1 MELAKMTSKGQLTI
15 PKKIRD
21 RLGLHR
27 GDLVAIEADG
37 NRAVL
42 TRVPSRD
49 MARLRALE
57 ATLSEWLTDADE
69 NAYRDL

>member
-1 MELAKMTSKGQLTI
+1 MELAKITSKGQMTI

-21 RLGLHR
+21 RLGLQR
-27 GDLVAIEADG
+27 GDYVALETDG
-37 NRAVL
+37 DRAVL

-49 MARLRALE
+49 TARLRALE

>member
-1 MELAKMTSKGQLTI
+1 MELAKITSKGQLTI

-21 RLGLHR
+21 RLGLRR
-27 GDLVAIEADG
+27 GDLVGFEADG
-37 NRAVL
+37 IRAVL

-49 MARLRALE
+49 PSRLRALE